1 MGFLGDFL
9 NDDRN
14 EILFFIIV
22 FLILFNGNHCDK
34 GFDKK
39 GIFDDSE
46 ILFFIIVFL
55 LLFFNRKYDYDL
67 DY

>member
-1 MGFLGDFL
+1 MGFLGNFL
-9 NDDRN
+9 NEDKN

-22 FLILFNGNHCDK
+22 FLILFNGNNFGK

-39 GIFDDSE
+39 GILDDSE